1 MFYTVL
7 SEDGFCYIPTVTIVD
22 HANIKS
28 YSGKTLPA
36 AALTRNLVSNVIERG
51 TAIFECSNATEALDL
66 ACAIYKKMPRYRRQ
80 IGYLTDTK
88 NADVVRYKGMHSKG
102 AGIWESEVSDK
113 YL

>member
-1 MFYTVL
+1 MFYVVI

-28 YSGKTLPA
+28 YRGKTLPSVVS
-36 AALTRNLVSNVIERG
+36 RNLVANVLDRG
-51 TAIFECSNATEALDL
+51 TAIFDCSNAREALNL
-66 ACAIYKKMPRYRRQ
+66 ACDIYKKMPRYRRQ

-88 NADVVRYKGMHSKG
+88 NPDVVRYKGMHSKG
-102 AGIWESEVSDK
+102 AGIWESEVADK